1 MAARTHLAEHN
12 GDPYRTSQRKATK
25 EAKGPLWIPILEVWS
40 DEAGPS
46 TSCRER
52 PGTQFHDRSRR
63 KRTHPKPANLSPHG
77 KLGLLIQY
85 EAGPDVGEDIKRET
99 SKFAGDTGLWPKLDE
114 RRLSASEGG
123 ADLPLRQR

>member
-12 GDPYRTSQRKATK
+12 GDPYRTSQCKATK

-46 TSCRER
+46 ASCRER

-99 SKFAGDTGLWPKLDE
+99 RVRIESFVLHKALHIPATLNVFTA
-114 RRLSASEGG
+114 RCS
-123 ADLPLRQR
+123 